1 MFENIARSSMIQIL
15 QYIMFLLLHFFNGNK
30 DATPIATVK
39 TVLSQYVINMLSLH
53 CTFMSY
59 NTISHTPKSAIP

>member
-1 MFENIARSSMIQIL
+1 MIQIL
-15 QYIMFLLLHFFNGNK
+15 QYIMFLLLHFFNENK

-39 TVLSQYVINMLSLH
+39 TALPQYVINMLSLH

-59 NTISHTPKSAIP
+59 NTILHTQKYAIRFF